1 MSKTGI
7 KTLPLLRGIVEQAV
21 PWGGTITRAGWRV
34 YPYQLGCK
42 VRVDS
47 TTPTIYT
54 YGLGDFAAGDYLIVC
69 QQIFYGNSYFYI
81 PRMNQIG
88 QVSAVSTSDDLLS
101 LTGALDVSQGDYL
114 FNLGADTAA
123 TPLIQPNFDGS
134 DYTLYGDNVGGGAS
148 LGKYMLTGN
157 QGQYECWLPAGTVV
171 VDMLLTDSSGQPQL
185 VQPFVAVG
193 PEIVE

>member
-1 MSKTGI
+1 MVTRHYKRQPPRIGLTEI
-7 KTLPLLRGIVEQAV
+7 TNTCTTKCFPV
-21 PWGGTITRAGWRV
+21 TI
-34 YPYQLGCK
+34 
-42 VRVDS
+42 S
-47 TTPTIYT
+47 S

-157 QGQYECWLPAGTVV
+157 QGQYECWLQAGTVV